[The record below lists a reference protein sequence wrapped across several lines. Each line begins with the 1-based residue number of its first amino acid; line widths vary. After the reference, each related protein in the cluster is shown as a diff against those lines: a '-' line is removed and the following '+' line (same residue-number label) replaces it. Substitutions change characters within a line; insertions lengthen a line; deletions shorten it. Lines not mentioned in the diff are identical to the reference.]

1 MVEVDKK
8 EEEEAVLVLLL
19 FVHCI
24 GTRMIYCDKK
34 IKKLLFVIINKNDN

>member
-34 IKKLLFVIINKNDN
+34 KKLLFVIINKNDN